1 MKDTQMQLIDINVK
15 NETKSLQVTR
25 AFEKFYWLTKI
36 PQIKLVKTRIIN
48 KFSDLKKI
56 TIKI

>member
-36 PQIKLVKTRIIN
+36 PQIKLVKTRII
-48 KFSDLKKI
+48 
-56 TIKI
+56 TIDDRV